1 MKKALLAVF
10 LLSAISIAAQQKDTI
25 KVSSILSHATVYY
38 GYGAEL
44 QHKAKATLINGMQ
57 QVVIND
63 IALQPDATTIQIS
76 CPDYVTILS
85 YQHRIFTEAPRPVK
99 ANDTL
104 KQLQKK
110 LRDINNEYAI
120 NEDVLKRITVLIE
133 NNFTTKSK
141 GEISGTELIK
151 LTEYYSA
158 KVQVIKNKL
167 YELLQKREEITDKIN
182 IITTRDNETANATD
196 SKQKGQLIL
205 QVMTTNAG
213 PAEFD
218 ISYFTQTAGWIPT
231 YDIKVAS
238 LTNSL
243 KFIYKASVTQSTGLD
258 WKNVKLSLS
267 TRNPNQGNTLPEL
280 SADYLQLYVPQLYR
294 NMLKSKT
301 PSADNMTLNEVVITG
316 GYNSSQKGKE
326 DDGADVGNYTLV
338 KESQLNINF
347 EIDLPYDIPSNGKAY
362 SVAIK
367 ETSVPAT
374 FRHFAIPK
382 LDNDAFL
389 TAQITQWDSLSLLPG
404 SANVIMDN
412 VYIGNTFI
420 DPNTTQDT
428 LDLSLGRDKRIAL
441 KRILIKD
448 FTKPVVR
455 GGNKTETYTY
465 EITVKNNKKQP
476 VTMLLKDQYPISKTK
491 EIEVNVI
498 SSGDATVN
506 SETGILTWDVKLQPG
521 ESKKFRFSYSI
532 KYPKDKTIQT
542 VKIN

>member
-10 LLSAISIAAQQKDTI
+10 IWSAISVTAQQKDTI

-44 QHKAKATLINGMQ
+44 QHKAKATLMNGMQ

-63 IALQPDATTIQIS
+63 IALQPDASTIQIS
-76 CPDYVTILS
+76 CPDNVTILS
-85 YQHRIFTEAPRPVK
+85 YQHMIFTEAPKPVK
-99 ANDTL
+99 PNDTL
-104 KQLQKK
+104 KLLQKQ
-110 LRDINNEYAI
+110 LRDVNNEYAI
-120 NEDVLKRITVLIE
+120 NEDVLRRITTLIE
-133 NNFTTKSK
+133 NHFTTDDKK
-141 GEISGTELIK
+141 QVSGTELIK
-151 LTEYYSA
+151 LTEYYDA
-158 KVQVIKNKL
+158 KVRVIKNKL
-167 YELLQKREEITDKIN
+167 YDLLLKREEITDKIN
-182 IITTRDNETANATD
+182 AMTKRDNETANPTGAR
-196 SKQKGQLIL
+196 QRGQLIL
-205 QVMTTNAG
+205 QVITTNAG

-218 ISYFTQTAGWIPT
+218 ISYYTQTAGWIPT

-243 KFIYKASVTQSTGLD
+243 KFIYKASVTQTTGLD

-267 TRNPNQGNTLPEL
+267 TRNPNQGNTLPEIT
-280 SADYLQLYVPQLYR
+280 ANYLQLYVPELY
-294 NMLKSKT
+294 NKMLSGRVAGVQVT
-301 PSADNMTLNEVVITG
+301 TLNEVVISG
-316 GYNSSQKGKE
+316 GYNTRKTQKLE
-326 DDGADVGNYTLV
+326 DNSNVGDYTLV

-347 EIDLPYDIPSNGKAY
+347 EIDLPYDIPTNGKAY

-367 ETSVPAT
+367 ETSIPAT
-374 FRHFAIPK
+374 FRHYAIPK

-389 TAQITQWDSLSLLPG
+389 TAQVTQWDSLSLLPG
-404 SANVIMDN
+404 TANVIMDN

-455 GGNKTETYTY
+455 GGNKTETFTY

-491 EIEVNVI
+491 EIELTVI
-498 SSGDATVN
+498 SNGDAVVN
-506 SETGILTWDVKLQPG
+506 EETGILTWDVKLQPG

-542 VKIN
+542 VKLY

>member
-1 MKKALLAVF
+1 MKKALLAVL
-10 LLSAISIAAQQKDTI
+10 LLSAITLAAQQKDTI

-44 QHKAKATLINGMQ
+44 QHKAKANLINGIQ

-63 IALQPDATTIQIS
+63 IALQPDANTLQIS
-76 CPDYVTILS
+76 CPDNVTILS

-104 KQLQKK
+104 KLLQRQLK
-110 LRDINNEYAI
+110 DINNDYTI
-120 NEDVLKRITVLIE
+120 NDDVLKRITVLIE
-133 NNFTTKSK
+133 NNFTTNNKR
-141 GEISGTELIK
+141 EVSGTELIK
-151 LTEYYSA
+151 LTEYYDA
-158 KVQVIKNKL
+158 KVRVIKNKL
-167 YELLQKREEITDKIN
+167 YELQLKREEILDKIN
-182 IITTRDNETANATD
+182 TITKRDNETSNTTAA
-196 SKQKGQLIL
+196 KQTGQLIL
-205 QVMTTNAG
+205 QVLATNAG

-218 ISYFTQTAGWIPT
+218 ISYYTQTAGWIPT
-231 YDIKVAS
+231 YDIKVAT

-243 KFIYKASVTQSTGLD
+243 KFIYKASVTQTTGLD

-280 SADYLQLYVPQLYR
+280 TADYLQLYVPQLYK
-294 NMLKSKT
+294 NMLSGRVAGVQVT
-301 PSADNMTLNEVVITG
+301 TLSEVVISE
-316 GYNSSQKGKE
+316 GYAKKDIVKQE
-326 DDGADVGNYTLV
+326 DISNVGNYTLV

-347 EIDLPYDIPSNGKAY
+347 EIDLPYDIPTNGKAY

-367 ETSVPAT
+367 ETSIPAT
-374 FRHFAIPK
+374 FRHYAIPK

-404 SANVIMDN
+404 TANVIMDN

-441 KRILIKD
+441 KRLLVKD

-455 GGNKTETYTY
+455 GGNKIETYTY

-491 EIEVNVI
+491 EIEVTVI
-498 SSGDATVN
+498 SNGDASVN
-506 SETGILTWDVKLQPG
+506 EETGILTWDVKLQPG